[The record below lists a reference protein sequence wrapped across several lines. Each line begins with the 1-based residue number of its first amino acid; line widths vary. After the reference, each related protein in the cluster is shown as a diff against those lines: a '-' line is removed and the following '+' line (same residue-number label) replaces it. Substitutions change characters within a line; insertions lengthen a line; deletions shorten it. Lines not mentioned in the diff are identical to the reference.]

1 MTVQTPTSTRERH
14 PDRHDAALALA
25 EGAQAVREQI
35 GSSAREVSDTAN
47 QEAAK
52 VSHIVRDWLGQ
63 QTEGVREQAVAVSKR
78 TQRYV
83 RDEPLKSVLVA
94 AAAGALVT
102 GLVVFAARRTR

>member
-25 EGAQAVREQI
+25 EGAQAVREPI

-63 QTEGVREQAVAVSKR
+63 QTEGVREQAVAVSER

>member
-1 MTVQTPTSTRERH
+1 MTPHTTTSTRERH

-52 VSHIVRDWLGQ
+52 ISHIVRDWLGQ
-63 QTEGVREQAVAVSKR
+63 QAEGVREQALAASGR

-102 GLVVFAARRTR
+102 GLVVLATHRTR